1 MIRLI
6 AGSGRS
12 GTTWIQDAL
21 ATANRLRP
29 IFEPLHPY
37 ASEIG
42 NRYAHNAISADED
55 KPVLREFLIGVCAGC
70 GPRLWTQYRQQ
81 ARWLFPPLAKFRTRQ
96 DAGRCWRH
104 WAKFLT
110 EFPRMT
116 LNGWRADPL
125 VKCIRANLMLPWI
138 ARHLDCR
145 IVLIVRHPGAVVE
158 SELRNGWNANFALE
172 RFRNDSRLHELTNGR
187 YVSLL
192 ARPLNRVEALT
203 ARWVIE
209 NQWVAESATACGITV
224 MYYERLRSSDG
235 GEWSRLCSALD
246 LQIVPNIDLLTPPS
260 QQSGRQPASIALVQ
274 SKAPRWMAALSAEQ
288 RDSVRRILDAVAFVT
303 YQMDDPLP
311 RTCGESA

>member
-1 MIRLI
+1 
-6 AGSGRS
+6 
-12 GTTWIQDAL
+12 
-21 ATANRLRP
+21 
-29 IFEPLHPY
+29 
-37 ASEIG
+37 
-42 NRYAHNAISADED
+42 
-55 KPVLREFLIGVCAGC
+55 
-70 GPRLWTQYRQQ
+70 
-81 ARWLFPPLAKFRTRQ
+81 
-96 DAGRCWRH
+96 
-104 WAKFLT
+104 
-110 EFPRMT
+110 MT

-192 ARPLNRVEALT
+192 ARPLNHVEALT

-209 NQWVAESATACGITV
+209 NQWVTESATSSGITV

-246 LQIVPNIDLLTPPS
+246 LPTVPRIDLLKRPS
-260 QQSGRQPASIALVQ
+260 QQSGAGRISIPLEQ
-274 SKAPRWMAALSAEQ
+274 SKTPGWMRALTAGQ
-288 RDSVRRILDAVAFVT
+288 TDQVRGILDAVEFDT
-303 YQMDDPLP
+303 YVVHEPFP
-311 RTCGESA
+311 RNSTQVEGKFGNSVANR